1 MFEFI
6 KKLFG
11 GAKPEV
17 EVAYKA
23 TEWLNTIEQAAGSQE
38 QALAYP
44 HPNGEEGEYLYCVRF
59 KQGNYSLW
67 STFGFADS
75 NSLQTNNQPQE
86 LCLVINSH
94 QEAWG
99 KALLDLADSQYG
111 KGVMVAGATFAM
123 ETFINP
129 TESRMQGFLA
139 EEQKQLVFPD
149 DLQIPLKLKAAW
161 LVIPLYIGEVG
172 LLQRTGR
179 KQVLGHP
186 DFKAFSLN
194 RSDLSLKYPAQ

>member
-1 MFEFI
+1 MLSFI

-11 GAKPEV
+11 GTKPEV
-17 EVAYKA
+17 EVADKA
-23 TEWLNTIEQAAGSQE
+23 TQWLSSLEQTASSQE

-44 HPNGEEGEYLYCVRF
+44 HPNGEANEYLYCVRF

-75 NSLQTNNQPQE
+75 NSLQENNQPQE
-86 LCLVINSH
+86 LSLIINSH

-123 ETFINP
+123 GTFINP
-129 TESRMQGFLA
+129 AESRMQGFLV
-139 EEQKQLVFPD
+139 EEQKQVIFPSDLVV
-149 DLQIPLKLKAAW
+149 PLKLKSNW
-161 LVIPLYIGEVG
+161 LAIPLFINEVG

-179 KQVLGHP
+179 KQVLAHP
-186 DFKAFSLN
+186 EFKAFSLN
-194 RSDLSLKYPAQ
+194 RPDLSLKYPAQ

>member
-1 MFEFI
+1 MFAFI
-6 KKLFG
+6 KKWFG

-17 EVAYKA
+17 EIADKA
-23 TEWLNTIEQAAGSQE
+23 TQWMSSLEQTAGSQE

-59 KQGNYSLW
+59 RQGNYSIW
-67 STFGFADS
+67 STFGFADG
-75 NSLQTNNQPQE
+75 NSLQENNQPQE

-111 KGVMVAGATFAM
+111 KGNMVAGATFSM
-123 ETFINP
+123 ETFINSA
-129 TESRMQGFLA
+129 ESRMQGFLV
-139 EEQKQLVFPD
+139 EDQKQVIIPD
-149 DLQIPLKLKAAW
+149 DLNIPLKLKTNW
-161 LVIPLYIGEVG
+161 LAIPLFINEVG

-179 KQVLGHP
+179 KQVLAHP
-186 DFKAFSLN
+186 EFKAFSLN
-194 RSDLSLKYPAQ
+194 RPDLSLKYPAQ